1 MSCCALIPCHAER
14 HLEKTPIQYI
24 QWRFQDG
31 HDREFGLS
39 SPKCHSMLI
48 LVAGELLEKATR
60 VLTDADKQLLE
71 TEFVGKN
78 GAKRKLEVRCYS
90 IVILAHSR

>member
-1 MSCCALIPCHAER
+1 
-14 HLEKTPIQYI
+14 
-24 QWRFQDG
+24 
-31 HDREFGLS
+31 
-39 SPKCHSMLI
+39 MLI